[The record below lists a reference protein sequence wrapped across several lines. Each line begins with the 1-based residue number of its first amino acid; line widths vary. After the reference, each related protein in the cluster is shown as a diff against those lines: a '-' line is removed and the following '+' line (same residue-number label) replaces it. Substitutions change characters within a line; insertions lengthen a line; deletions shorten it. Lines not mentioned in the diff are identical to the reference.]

1 MKFPLTFT
9 RHKGG
14 GPTAFPLLGS
24 DPDPLAGTFSP
35 GDVNVGNLFRTRM
48 QGMSGSDMTAVMVGY
63 KGPAAAI
70 ALTLE
75 VYVWEEHISKWFLVA
90 PATTVPPD
98 SFVYVKI
105 PNPLSAAPKMLNDGN
120 VVGVGDF
127 FIRVL
132 DPGAAPAGDHV
143 IVVAGDQAGP

>member
-9 RHKGG
+9 RSKGG
-14 GPTAFPLLGS
+14 GAFPVLGS

-35 GDVNVGNLFRTRM
+35 GDVNVGNMFRTRLS
-48 QGMSGSDMTAVMVGY
+48 GMTGEPMHSVCVGY
-63 KGPAAAI
+63 KGPVAAI
-70 ALTLE
+70 ALNLE
-75 VYVWEEHISKWFLVA
+75 IYVWEESISKWFLVA

-98 SFVYVKI
+98 SYVYVSV
-105 PNPLSAAPKMLNDGN
+105 PNPLSSAPKSLQDGN

-132 DPGAAPAGDHV
+132 DPGGAPAGDHT
-143 IVVAGDQAGP
+143 IVVAGHEG